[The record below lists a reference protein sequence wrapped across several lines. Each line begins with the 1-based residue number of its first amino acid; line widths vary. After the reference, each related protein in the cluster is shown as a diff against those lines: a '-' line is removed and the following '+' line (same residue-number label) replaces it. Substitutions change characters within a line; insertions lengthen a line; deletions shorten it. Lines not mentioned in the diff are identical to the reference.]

1 MKKIILAA
9 ALLTLSLAGCKEKN
23 RAGTI
28 KIGYLPITH
37 SLPVLTAAAMQQE
50 ADGVNIELVKFG
62 SWTDLSDALNT
73 GRIDGASVLVQL
85 AMKAREMGIGL
96 KAVALGHTDGNV
108 VIVAPDIAS
117 AADLR
122 GKTFAIPH
130 RQSSHYLLL
139 NQLLGEAGLSVSD
152 VDIVELAPPE
162 MPYALS
168 SGQIAGYCVAEP
180 FGAKAVGAGIGKVL
194 FESADLW
201 EHSLCCVLVLG
212 DEYLENHHETA
223 HRFVE
228 AYKQAGQY
236 IDGHRDEVF
245 ELTRQHL
252 NIDKQVYD
260 ISLRWISFGD
270 LAIGREYYAD
280 LTRRVREAGLSD
292 APPSYEEFV
301 DPGLY

>member
-1 MKKIILAA
+1 MKKLFWAA
-9 ALLTLSLAGCKEKN
+9 TLLSLSLAGCKEN
-23 RAGTI
+23 RGAGTI

-37 SLPVLTAAAMQQE
+37 SLPVLTAAALQE
-50 ADGVNIELVKFG
+50 ESDGVNIELVKFG

-108 VIVAPDIAS
+108 VIVAPDIDS

-139 NQLLGEAGLSVSD
+139 NQLLGEAGLSVND
-152 VDIVELAPPE
+152 VEIVELAPPD

-180 FGAKAVGAGIGKVL
+180 FGAKAVEAGIGKVL

-212 DEYLENHHETA
+212 DEYLVNNHAAA
-223 HRFVE
+223 HRFVDL
-228 AYKQAGQY
+228 YKRVGQY
-236 IDGHRDEVF
+236 IDAHRDEVF
-245 ELTRQHL
+245 ELTRGQL

-270 LAIGREYYAD
+270 LAIGRDYYDD
-280 LTRRVREAGLSD
+280 LVRRVREAGLST
-292 APPSYEEFV
+292 APPSWEQFV
-301 DPGLY
+301 DPSLY

>member
-1 MKKIILAA
+1 MKRIIGAA
-9 ALLTLSLAGCKEKN
+9 ALLTLLLAGCKAKN
-23 RAGTI
+23 GAEAI

-37 SLPVLTAAAMQQE
+37 SLPVLTAAAMQRQT
-50 ADGVNIELVKFG
+50 DGLNIELVKFG

-73 GRIDGASVLVQL
+73 GRIDGAPVLVQL
-85 AMKAREMGIGL
+85 AMKSREMGIGL

-108 VIVAPDIAS
+108 VIVAPGTRS

-152 VDIVELAPPE
+152 VDIVELAPPD

-180 FGAKAVGAGIGKVL
+180 FGAKAVEAGIGKVL

-212 DEYLENHHETA
+212 DKYLEKKHEAA

-228 AYKQAGQY
+228 IYKRAGQY
-236 IDGHRDEVF
+236 IDAHRDEVF
-245 ELTRQHL
+245 ELTRRQL
-252 NIDKQVYD
+252 NIDKKVYD